1 MRQLMRMP
9 YSGGEFEQNLEL
21 ALRKGIVQGLIG
33 RLVERL
39 HERRT
44 CLLLTNRRPART
56 VCTARGSP
64 PEPDPLPD
72 RQMRPRAGH

>member
-44 CLLLTNRRPART
+44 RLLADEPPARQDG
-56 VCTARGSP
+56 VHG
-64 PEPDPLPD
+64 
-72 RQMRPRAGH
+72 PRESSGA